1 MNRFQFEEVL
11 FDALYAPM
19 RAAWNKMDVE
29 SEVDVIEIDDIEVE
43 DYALELMEM
52 SPEF

>member
-1 MNRFQFEEVL
+1 MNRYQFEEVL

-19 RAAWNKMDVE
+19 RAAWSQMDAD
-29 SEVDVIEIDDIEVE
+29 SEVDVNQIDDIEVE

-52 SPEF
+52 SAEF

>member
-19 RAAWNKMDVE
+19 RAAWDQMEAEQDADGVFEIEDVE
-29 SEVDVIEIDDIEVE
+29 FE
-43 DYALELMEM
+43 DNTQLPLDC
-52 SPEF
+52 

>member
-1 MNRFQFEEVL
+1 MNRYQFEEVL

-29 SEVDVIEIDDIEVE
+29 SEVDVVEIEDIEVD
-43 DYALELMEM
+43 DYALDAIAL
-52 SPEF
+52 SSDI

>member
-19 RAAWNKMDVE
+19 RAAWDAMEAD
-29 SEVDVIEIDDIEVE
+29 DADDAIEIEDILLEDDTQFPL
-43 DYALELMEM
+43 DC
-52 SPEF
+52 